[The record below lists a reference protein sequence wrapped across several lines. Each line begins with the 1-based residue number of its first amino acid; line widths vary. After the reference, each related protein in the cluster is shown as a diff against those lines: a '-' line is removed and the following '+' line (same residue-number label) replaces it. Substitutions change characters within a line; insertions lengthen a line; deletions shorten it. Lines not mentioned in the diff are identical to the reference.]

1 MLLAFAFATVGCA
14 RQIRVTQPVSMSP
27 MTDATLSV
35 VLRGVQVSNDVIAMG
50 LTENSTLGVVLD
62 ITNVGTE
69 PYTLNPASVSC
80 WLELS
85 PDLPGQTLS
94 LKPAGGG
101 LGPSP
106 GGRRN
111 ELVMI
116 PPGQTRA
123 AWVRFSAYRYE
134 GSDVPRRITI
144 SLPDA
149 RGRRVQLVI
158 ADPARPTLR
167 WEMPPIPLSGT
178 LGFQTTTL
186 SGSALDARATAV
198 QLSNVWRT
206 GPLLWDAGV
215 GLRLLV
221 ERQGQLMSSTS
232 GFSGA
237 AWHAHVT
244 VPVVN
249 WGSWQNPRLLGLYG
263 GGEVQW
269 LSAIRPAGSNERT
282 SAGWSY
288 GVLAAEG
295 GIEMDFGTQLPVA
308 SPFPITPSG
317 RPMPGWTA
325 RVGYTHWWF
334 PGGSSGGYTF
344 GVRLSF

>member
-1 MLLAFAFATVGCA
+1 VLLAFAFTALGCA
-14 RQIRVTQPVSMSP
+14 RHIRVTEPVSTSP
-27 MTDATLSV
+27 MPNATLSV
-35 VLRGVQVSNDVIAMG
+35 VLRRVGVSTDVIAQG
-50 LTENSTLGVVLD
+50 LSENSTLDVILD
-62 ITNVGTE
+62 ITNVGSE
-69 PYTLNPASVSC
+69 PYTPNPASVSC
-80 WLELS
+80 WLELA

-94 LKPAGGG
+94 LIPAGGG

-111 ELVMI
+111 ELVML

-123 AWVRFSAYRYE
+123 AWIRFSAYRYE
-134 GSDVPRRITI
+134 GSDVPRRIMV
-144 SLPDA
+144 SLLDA

-167 WEMPPIPLSGT
+167 WETPPIPLVGAF
-178 LGFQTTTL
+178 GFQMTTL
-186 SGSALDARATAV
+186 SGSALHATATAV

-221 ERQGQLMSSTS
+221 ERQGQSTS
-232 GFSGA
+232 GLSGA
-237 AWHAHVT
+237 AWHAHVAL
-244 VPVVN
+244 PVVR
-249 WGSWQNPRLLGLYG
+249 WGVWQNPRLLGLYG
-263 GGEVQW
+263 GGEAQW
-269 LSAIRPAGSNERT
+269 VRAPGADEATGPVT
-282 SAGWSY
+282 SY

-295 GIEMDFGTQLPVA
+295 GVEVDFGTQLPVA

-317 RPMPGWTA
+317 RPLPRWTA

-334 PGGSSGGYTF
+334 KGGNSGGTTF
-344 GVRLSF
+344 GVRVSF